1 MKKHIILIL
10 VTILSS
16 FQLDAQSPQGF
27 NYQATVR
34 NSAGELLVNQNANF
48 QFTIVQGSPS
58 GTSMYVETHTTQ
70 SDDLAQVALVIG
82 QGSTVSG
89 DFSQIDWS
97 LGSYYLA
104 IELDTGSGY
113 VSMGTTQLL
122 SVPYALYADTAGN
135 VEALQ
140 TQIDELVLL
149 TDADNDGFSE
159 NQGDCDDTNATV
171 YPGAT
176 EDESDGIDNDCDGE
190 IDETLG
196 YEATFY
202 YFHGGQTAFPYAS
215 SYLTNETCTYYTPD
229 ITDGSATLSDAMTYI
244 INEGGGDDPYNG
256 GAGVYTMN
264 SFEMGEGQ
272 TITDDGADSYTQWTF
287 PSNENAEYNYLAIPD
302 NSYFPEDVR
311 SASPQFLKY
320 NGLPTNATSER
331 KAFTYNGESYWLY
344 RMGNGGVTGSSNFG
358 FNN

>member
-1 MKKHIILIL
+1 MKKHIALILIT
-10 VTILSS
+10 VLSS
-16 FQLDAQSPQGF
+16 VQLTAQSPQGF

-34 NSAGELLVNQNANF
+34 NNAGELLVNQNANF
-48 QFTIVQGSPS
+48 QFTIVQGSPT
-58 GTSMYVETHTTQ
+58 GTSLYVESHTTQ
-70 SDDLAQVALVIG
+70 SDDLGQVVLRVG
-82 QGSTVSG
+82 QGSTLSG

-104 IELDTGSGY
+104 IELDTGNGY

-190 IDETLG
+190 VDETLG

-202 YFHGGQTAFPYAS
+202 HFHMGINVYPFTDLMTAGPA
-215 SYLTNETCTYYTPD
+215 YL
-229 ITDGSATLSDAMTYI
+229 I
-244 INEGGGDDPYNG
+244 GD
-256 GAGVYTMN
+256 T
-264 SFEMGEGQ
+264 
-272 TITDDGADSYTQWTF
+272 SYTQYDISIQSNFDLIMSDLIDNSDGTNTTCLPGTFEFVGPIDGQQGCNLTWTHN
-287 PSNENAEYNYLAIPD
+287 PSTGQNYYYLAVPD
-302 NSYFPEDVR
+302 NSTFNVNLVT
-311 SASPQFLKY
+311 AGFLQRNCSGTY
-320 NGLPTNATSER
+320 NASER
-331 KAFTYNGESYWLY
+331 RAFIYNGESYWLY
-344 RMGNGGVTGSSNFG
+344 KMQNSSGTDATQFG
-358 FNN
+358 FK

>member
-1 MKKHIILIL
+1 M
-10 VTILSS
+10 LSCNL
-16 FQLDAQSPQGF
+16 QLDAQSPQGF

-34 NSAGELLVNQNANF
+34 NNAGELLVNQNANF
-48 QFTIVQGSPS
+48 QFTIVQGSPT
-58 GTSMYVETHTTQ
+58 GTSLYVETHTTQ
-70 SDDLAQVALVIG
+70 SDDLAQVALLIG

-190 IDETLG
+190 VDETLG

-202 YFHGGQTAFPYAS
+202 HFHMGGSVAPYSDLMLTSGTWYDSTGTPIAS
-215 SYLTNETCTYYTPD
+215 DTPANFNIIMAD
-229 ITDGSATLSDAMTYI
+229 MIENGDGALQPSGVTMPDTGTFEFAGPIDGQQGCNPQWTHLLAS
-244 INEGGGDDPYNG
+244 GGD
-256 GAGVYTMN
+256 
-264 SFEMGEGQ
+264 
-272 TITDDGADSYTQWTF
+272 
-287 PSNENAEYNYLAIPD
+287 NAWYYLAVPD
-302 NSYFPEDVR
+302 NSTFNVNLVT
-311 SASPQFLKY
+311 AGFLQSNCSGTY
-320 NGLPTNATSER
+320 NASER
-331 KAFTYNGESYWLY
+331 RAFIYNGESYWLY
-344 RMGNGGVTGSSNFG
+344 KMQNSASTTARQFG
-358 FNN
+358 FK

>member
-1 MKKHIILIL
+1 MKKHIALIL

-34 NSAGELLVNQNANF
+34 NNAGELLVNQNANF
-48 QFTIVQGSPS
+48 QFTIVQGSPT
-58 GTSMYVETHTTQ
+58 GTSLYVETHTTQ
-70 SDDLAQVALVIG
+70 SDDLAQVVLRIG

-104 IELDTGSGY
+104 IELDIGSGY

-135 VEALQ
+135 AEALQ

-176 EDESDGIDNDCDGE
+176 EDETDGIDNDCDGE

-202 YFHGGQTAFPYAS
+202 YFHGGQSPGRI
-215 SYLTNETCTYYTPD
+215 L
-229 ITDGSATLSDAMTYI
+229 IGSRWRGWWRFLRGFLPA
-244 INEGGGDDPYNG
+244 
-256 GAGVYTMN
+256 
-264 SFEMGEGQ
+264 
-272 TITDDGADSYTQWTF
+272 
-287 PSNENAEYNYLAIPD
+287 
-302 NSYFPEDVR
+302 VR
-311 SASPQFLKY
+311 SCLARF
-320 NGLPTNATSER
+320 
-331 KAFTYNGESYWLY
+331 
-344 RMGNGGVTGSSNFG
+344 
-358 FNN
+358 

>member
-1 MKKHIILIL
+1 
-10 VTILSS
+10 
-16 FQLDAQSPQGF
+16 
-27 NYQATVR
+27 
-34 NSAGELLVNQNANF
+34 
-48 QFTIVQGSPS
+48 
-58 GTSMYVETHTTQ
+58 MYVETHTTQ

-104 IELDTGSGY
+104 IELDIGSGY

-176 EDESDGIDNDCDGE
+176 EDETDGIDNDCDGE
-190 IDETLG
+190 VDETLG

-202 YFHGGQTAFPYAS
+202 HIHAGGGGIPYAD
-215 SYLTNETCTYYTPD
+215 LMTVGATYYTSQDPNYGGT
-229 ITDGSATLSDAMTYI
+229 TDFNVIMADAIENWDGTT
-244 INEGGGDDPYNG
+244 NNPVG
-256 GAGVYTMN
+256 
-264 SFEMGEGQ
+264 
-272 TITDDGADSYTQWTF
+272 TITPNTGTFEFAGPITGNNCGTTWTF
-287 PSNENAEYNYLAIPD
+287 NASTGPNYYYLAVPD
-302 NSYFPEDVR
+302 NSAFPENLRTANPGVLQK
-311 SASPQFLKY
+311 SC
-320 NGLPTNATSER
+320 NGLNANASNER
-331 KAFTYNGESYWLY
+331 QFTYNGESYTLY
-344 RMGNGGVTGSSNFG
+344 KLQTTSAAAANQWG
-358 FNN
+358 FK

>member
-1 MKKHIILIL
+1 MKKHIALIL

-34 NSAGELLVNQNANF
+34 NNAGELLVNQNANF

-104 IELDTGSGY
+104 IELDIGSGY

-202 YFHGGQTAFPYAS
+202 YLHGGNSSMPYS
-215 SYLTNETCTYYTPD
+215 GNMTSTNATYYRN
-229 ITDGSATLSDAMTYI
+229 DGTTTSSLSDAFADLLVYAQGGTQSNGASYPVIGNFDFAGPITGNNCGTNWTYASTPT
-244 INEGGGDDPYNG
+244 NEY
-256 GAGVYTMN
+256 Y
-264 SFEMGEGQ
+264 
-272 TITDDGADSYTQWTF
+272 
-287 PSNENAEYNYLAIPD
+287 YLAVPN
-302 NSYFPEDVR
+302 NSLFTEDLT
-311 SASPQFLKY
+311 SAGALQY
-320 NGLPTNATSER
+320 ACNGLTYQASSR
-331 KAFTYNGESYWLY
+331 KAMVINGENYWLY
-344 RMGNGGVTGSSNFG
+344 LISNNAAQTAQQYG
-358 FNN
+358 FK

>member
-1 MKKHIILIL
+1 MKKHIALIL

-34 NSAGELLVNQNANF
+34 NNAGELLVNQNANF
-48 QFTIVQGSPS
+48 QFTIVQGSPT
-58 GTSMYVETHTTQ
+58 GTSLYVETHTTQ
-70 SDDLAQVALVIG
+70 SDDLGQVVLRIG

-104 IELDTGSGY
+104 IELDIGSGY

-190 IDETLG
+190 VDETLG

-202 YFHGGQTAFPYAS
+202 HIHAGGGGIPYAD
-215 SYLTNETCTYYTPD
+215 LMTVGATYYTSQDPNYGGTTD
-229 ITDGSATLSDAMTYI
+229 FNVIMADAIENWDGTTNNPVGTITPNTGTF
-244 INEGGGDDPYNG
+244 EF
-256 GAGVYTMN
+256 AGPITGN
-264 SFEMGEGQ
+264 NCGQ
-272 TITDDGADSYTQWTF
+272 TWTHNAHPDGNSHY
-287 PSNENAEYNYLAIPD
+287 YYLAVPD
-302 NSYFPEDVR
+302 NSSFPENLRTANPGVLQK
-311 SASPQFLKY
+311 SC
-320 NGLPTNATSER
+320 NGLNANASNER
-331 KAFTYNGESYWLY
+331 QFTYNGESYTLY
-344 RMGNGGVTGSSNFG
+344 KLQTTTGTTADQWG
-358 FNN
+358 FK

>member
-1 MKKHIILIL
+1 MKKHIALILII
-10 VTILSS
+10 VLSS
-16 FQLDAQSPQGF
+16 VQLTAQSPQGF

-34 NSAGELLVNQNANF
+34 NNAGELLVNQNANF
-48 QFTIVQGSPS
+48 QFTIVQGSPT
-58 GTSMYVETHTTQ
+58 GTSLYVESHTTQ
-70 SDDLAQVALVIG
+70 SDDLGQVVLRVG
-82 QGSTVSG
+82 QGSTLSG

-104 IELDTGSGY
+104 IELDTGNGY

-176 EDESDGIDNDCDGE
+176 EDESDGVDNDCDGE

-202 YFHGGQTAFPYAS
+202 YFHGGQSAFPYAS
-215 SYLTNETCTYYTPD
+215 SYLTNETCMYYTPD

-272 TITDDGADSYTQWTF
+272 TITDDGTDSYTQWTF
-287 PSNENAEYNYLAIPD
+287 PSNNMAEYYYLAIPG
-302 NSYFPEDVR
+302 NSYFPENLIT
-311 SASPQFLKY
+311 APPY
-320 NGLPTNATSER
+320 NLMDNGVPTNAADR
-331 KAFTYNGESYWLY
+331 KAFTYGGESYWLY
-344 RMGNGGVTGSSNFG
+344 RMGGGSNTISRAFG

>member
-1 MKKHIILIL
+1 MKKHIALILIT
-10 VTILSS
+10 VLSS
-16 FQLDAQSPQGF
+16 VQLTAQSPQGF

-34 NSAGELLVNQNANF
+34 NNAGELLVNQNANF
-48 QFTIVQGSPS
+48 QFTIVQGSTT
-58 GTSMYVETHTTQ
+58 GTSLYVETHTTQ

-104 IELDTGSGY
+104 IDLDIGSGY

-140 TQIDELVLL
+140 TQINELVLL
-149 TDADNDGFSE
+149 TDADNDGYSE

-176 EDESDGIDNDCDGE
+176 EDETDGIDNDCDGE
-190 IDETLG
+190 VDETLG

-202 YFHGGQTAFPYAS
+202 HFHAGGGNVYPFADLMSSNTGYLIGDTTYTPYDLGDQSDFDVVMTNLINLGDGTDSSPDVGSFEFAGPITGDNCGQTWTHNAS
-215 SYLTNETCTYYTPD
+215 PGPNYY
-229 ITDGSATLSDAMTYI
+229 
-244 INEGGGDDPYNG
+244 
-256 GAGVYTMN
+256 
-264 SFEMGEGQ
+264 
-272 TITDDGADSYTQWTF
+272 
-287 PSNENAEYNYLAIPD
+287 YLAVPN
-302 NSYFPEDVR
+302 NSSFPENLRTANPGVMQK
-311 SASPQFLKY
+311 SC
-320 NGLPTNATSER
+320 NGLNYNAFQE
-331 KAFTYNGESYWLY
+331 KPFTYNGEAYTLFKIQST
-344 RMGNGGVTGSSNFG
+344 TGTTADQWG
-358 FNN
+358 FK

>member
-1 MKKHIILIL
+1 MKKYIIVTL
-10 VTILSS
+10 VTVLSS

-104 IELDTGSGY
+104 IELDIGSGY

-176 EDESDGIDNDCDGE
+176 EDESDGVDNDCDGE

-202 YFHGGQTAFPYAS
+202 HFHMGINVYPFTDMMGTGNA
-215 SYLTNETCTYYTPD
+215 YLIGDTTYTPYPLTSQANVD
-229 ITDGSATLSDAMTYI
+229 LIMTDLINNSDGTDLSCVPGTFEFAGPIDGQQGCNLTWTHNVTGSSDY
-244 INEGGGDDPYNG
+244 Y
-256 GAGVYTMN
+256 
-264 SFEMGEGQ
+264 
-272 TITDDGADSYTQWTF
+272 
-287 PSNENAEYNYLAIPD
+287 YLAVPN
-302 NSYFPEDVR
+302 NSSFNINLVT
-311 SASPQFLKY
+311 AGFLQRNCSGTY
-320 NGLPTNATSER
+320 NASER
-331 KAFTYNGESYWLY
+331 RAFIYNGESYWLY
-344 RMGNGGVTGSSNFG
+344 KMQNSSGTAATQFG
-358 FNN
+358 FK